1 MHILVAVLTNE
12 KINKIDQ
19 EEYERLLKSESET
32 VDIITVRDADVHEY
46 DRRWKENKQARN
58 NLFKQMIDIVD
69 DKVKEKYYHNEDGV
83 KGEDYFNYDTF
94 RICGSWTDALDHFGY
109 KPIKDFEDLEIITNN
124 FAGYVDLDNTFHD
137 LECIHITEMLRE
149 EYQNRSI
156 EKFKKYLE
164 ENPDMY
170 ILPVDFKI

>member
-19 EEYERLLKSESET
+19 EEYKRLLESERET
-32 VDIITVRDADVHEY
+32 VDIITVRGADVHEY
-46 DRRWKENKQARN
+46 DRRWKENKQVRN

-69 DKVKEKYYHNEDGV
+69 NKVKEKYYHNENGV

-94 RICGSWTDALDHFGY
+94 RICGSWTDALDHFGF
-109 KPIKDFEDLEIITNN
+109 KPMKDYDSLDIFTNN
-124 FAGYVDLDNTFHD
+124 FAGYVDLDNVFHD
-137 LECIHITEMLRE
+137 LDCWYITETMRE
-149 EYQNRSI
+149 RYQDISR

-170 ILPVDFKI
+170 IIPVDFKI